1 MPEISVVVPFYKVNE
16 KFLEKCIRS
25 LIGQTER
32 NIEILIVSDGA
43 TDSCI
48 KKCKQFAEEDIRIKV
63 IEQDNQGVA
72 VARNNGLKQASS
84 PYITFVDA
92 DDWVEPEFCQTFIK
106 AFKENPDVEIISVA
120 AFLNK
125 EAEERKNPFWE
136 GKEKYFVGKEKDQ
149 IQLQSIFKESS
160 SFVPP
165 FATFG
170 TTWAKAYRR
179 DWLIEQHIFYES
191 ELRRGQDTLFNL
203 HALEKANKIYY
214 IEIYLYHYRRNEGS
228 TVNKYTDNV
237 IEILEK
243 ISEYILQF
251 ITTYHK
257 DERFYQ
263 AYCQKSIQLLSQAIN
278 CDYLHK
284 ENPKPYLTKR
294 KELKMALAREN
305 YKNIF
310 RKVRMENIP
319 VARKLYWFLMR
330 YQLADV
336 IFLAHYFFAK

>member
-1 MPEISVVVPFYKVNE
+1 MPEISVVVPVYKVNSYYL
-16 KFLEKCIRS
+16 KKCIASILAQRS
-25 LIGQTER
+25 VDIEVLI
-32 NIEILIVSDGA
+32 IDDG
-43 TDSCI
+43 TSLECNQI
-48 KKCKQFAEEDIRIKV
+48 CKNYAEQDKRV
-63 IEQDNQGVA
+63 TFVEQDNQGVA
-72 VARNNGLKQASS
+72 VARNNGLKRASS

-92 DDWVEPEFCQTFIK
+92 DDWVEPEFCQTFVK
-106 AFKENPDVEIISVA
+106 TFEENPDVEIISVA

-125 EAEERKNPFWE
+125 EDEERKNPFWE

-149 IQLQSIFKESS
+149 IQLQSIFKEASN
-160 SFVPP
+160 FVPP

-179 DWLIEQHIFYES
+179 DWLIEHHIFYEP

-203 HALEKANKIYY
+203 YAFEKANKIYY
-214 IEIYLYHYRRNEGS
+214 IEKYLYHYRRNEES

-237 IEILEK
+237 IEILER
-243 ISEYILQF
+243 ISEHILQF

-310 RKVRMENIP
+310 RKVRMKNIP